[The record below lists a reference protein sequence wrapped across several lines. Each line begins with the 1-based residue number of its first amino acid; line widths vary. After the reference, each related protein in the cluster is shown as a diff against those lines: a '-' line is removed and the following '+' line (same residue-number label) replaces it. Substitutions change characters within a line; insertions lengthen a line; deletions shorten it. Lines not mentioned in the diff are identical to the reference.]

1 MLQRRRGRD
10 LVNEAL
16 GARRSTPQ
24 RVVLMDPAVPRR
36 SQRGFV
42 VFCLILLAF
51 GIYLFP
57 KGVHAFRTGMPVRGL
72 SMSKQYDWLEVL
84 SLAIG
89 SILVGAGGIW
99 ATIRERR
106 R

>member
-1 MLQRRRGRD
+1 MLPDAPQARATPALAVHSTTRG
-10 LVNEAL
+10 
-16 GARRSTPQ
+16 
-24 RVVLMDPAVPRR
+24 LMDPAVPRK

-57 KGVHAFRTGMPVRGL
+57 KGVQAFRTGMPVRGL
-72 SMSKQYDWLEVL
+72 SMSKHYDWLEVL
-84 SLAIG
+84 SLSIG

>member
-1 MLQRRRGRD
+1 
-10 LVNEAL
+10 
-16 GARRSTPQ
+16 
-24 RVVLMDPAVPRR
+24 MDPAVPRK

-57 KGVHAFRTGMPVRGL
+57 KGVHAFRTGMPVRDL

-84 SLAIG
+84 SLSIG

-106 R
+106 Q

>member
-1 MLQRRRGRD
+1 
-10 LVNEAL
+10 
-16 GARRSTPQ
+16 
-24 RVVLMDPAVPRR
+24 MDPAIPRK

-57 KGVHAFRTGMPVRGL
+57 KGVNAFRTGMDVRDLAIGK
-72 SMSKQYDWLEVL
+72 SYDWLEVMTV
-84 SLAIG
+84 SIG
-89 SILVGAGGIW
+89 TILIGAGGIW
-99 ATIRERR
+99 AVIRERR